1 MMLFSYF
8 SQMVQVHFVTEQQH
22 TAAVPVCPLQSVKN
36 TPGHEQRR
44 PVRDRE
50 HHQKDLTHHE
60 VDHSSVRV
68 ENLQRYPVVSDI
80 NCFVVQCGFNKI
92 FVSGRVRLSSLSLL
106 TLMMIFSDESP
117 GEESDHQR

>member
-22 TAAVPVCPLQSVKN
+22 PVAVPVCPLQSLQN

-50 HHQKDLTHHE
+50 HHQKDLTRHE
-60 VDHSSVRV
+60 INHSSVRV
-68 ENLQRYPVVSDI
+68 ENLQRYPVVSDV
-80 NCFVVQCGFNKI
+80 NCFVVQCGCIYICFCQ
-92 FVSGRVRLSSLSLL
+92 S
-106 TLMMIFSDESP
+106 TLIIISRGIYSP
-117 GEESDHQR
+117 